1 MVNAMLKPTDVIQS
15 LQSTRRNLWMKA
27 APLCGFCDSVTARS
41 GWQRMQGRSYGVYL
55 HGIRYCGAECL
66 ERALCDEL
74 AKERYTPMRSAVA
87 AHRIPLGLILVSRQQ
102 LTAGQLRIALA
113 EQRAAG
119 RRKLGEWLQELG
131 FATEL
136 EITAA
141 LARQWSCPV
150 LRGEAAMISR
160 DRCPAIPLALLKAFQ
175 MMPVEMVEASRT
187 LLVAFSDGVDY
198 TVLYAIQ
205 SMLGYHTESC
215 LVNTSLLQAHLQT
228 LARIRVSDDVVF
240 DRVQHSECAQIIV
253 SYTAKVG
260 AKDVRLARC
269 GNHLWARL
277 ERPKR
282 AALNLVLSTP
292 PETVLT
298 LLPSA
303 IAASAS

>member
-1 MVNAMLKPTDVIQS
+1 MANAMLNPTHVVRS
-15 LQSTRRNLWMKA
+15 LQRVRRDLWMKA
-27 APLCGFCDSVTARS
+27 APLCGFCDSVAARP
-41 GWQRMQGRSYGVYL
+41 GWRRMRGRSYSVYL
-55 HGIRYCGAECL
+55 HGIRYCGTECL
-66 ERALCDEL
+66 ERALCGEL
-74 AKERYTPMRSAVA
+74 AKGRYAPARSALA

-150 LRGEAAMISR
+150 LRGEAAMVSR
-160 DRCPAIPLALLKAFQ
+160 DRCPAIPLSLLKAFQ
-175 MMPVEMVEASRT
+175 MMPVEMVEATRT

-198 TVLYAIQ
+198 TALYAIQ

-215 LVNTSLLQAHLQT
+215 LVNASLLQAHLQT

-253 SYTAKVG
+253 SYAGKVAAKE
-260 AKDVRLARC
+260 VRLARC
-269 GNHLWARL
+269 GNHLWVRL

-298 LLPSA
+298 WLPSA
-303 IAASAS
+303 IAAAAS